1 MSVPTRRTVAWICF
15 AVAMVDGYDTL
26 MLSFIAPL
34 ISREWALSAAGFGQL
49 FAVSYAG
56 AALGATA
63 TGFAADRWGRKT
75 LLLVALTISG
85 VFTLACAG
93 ATNVSQLMLWRA
105 ISGFGLGGAIPAISA
120 LTAVHAREGQRSAAV
135 SRMFLGYP
143 IGALAGGAATAAA
156 MTYAGWRGIFMGA
169 GFITCCL
176 IPVVV
181 LGLVES
187 PREARRFAGGA
198 HPRHPL
204 SELIADHRAGGT
216 VMLCIASFMV
226 LLVTY
231 FLVSWTPTVLTLN
244 GVSPPTAA
252 LSGVVLNCGGLFGAW
267 LLSWIMGRRRALL
280 IVAGCLLVG
289 SLLIGMLGQ
298 GVVAADGAGFLM
310 VFGVGLFVIG
320 AQLNLPAISVKFFP
334 ESVCAT
340 GVGLSMSCGRVGS
353 IAGPLIGGYLVSAEV
368 GWNRLFLLAAIP
380 ALLAGAA
387 LWALSLSGVS
397 SKARALRAPGR
408 VDPDAASAD
417 TGQD

>member
-1 MSVPTRRTVAWICF
+1 MSAPARRTVAWICF
-15 AVAMVDGYDTL
+15 AVAMIDGYDTL

-34 ISREWALSAAGFGQL
+34 ISKEWALSAAGFGRL
-49 FAVSYAG
+49 FAISYAG
-56 AALGATA
+56 AALGATV
-63 TGFAADRWGRKT
+63 TGFAADRWGRKK
-75 LLLVALTISG
+75 LLLIALTISG

-93 ATNVSQLMLWRA
+93 AANASQLMLCRA

-120 LTAVHAREGQRSAAV
+120 LTAAHAPEGQRSAAV
-135 SRMFLGYP
+135 TRMFVGYP

-156 MTYAGWRGIFMGA
+156 MTYAGWRGIFVSA

-181 LGLVES
+181 LWLAEG
-187 PREARRFAGGA
+187 PREARRLSGGDRT
-198 HPRHPL
+198 RHPL
-204 SELIADHRAGGT
+204 SELIADQRAGGT
-216 VMLCIASFMV
+216 VMLCLASFMV

-252 LSGVVLNCGGLFGAW
+252 LSGVVLNCGGLIGAW
-267 LLSWIMGRRRALL
+267 LLSWIMAQPRALQ
-280 IVAGCLLVG
+280 IVAACLMIG

-298 GVVAADGAGFLM
+298 GVIDADGTGFFM

-320 AQLNLPAISVKFFP
+320 AQLNLAAISVKYYP
-334 ESVCAT
+334 QSVCAT

-387 LWALSLSGVS
+387 LWALSLLQERS
-397 SKARALRAPGR
+397 RADVLR
-408 VDPDAASAD
+408 SA
-417 TGQD
+417 T